1 MKRIELSACVILL
14 VVLCFSCGTEK
25 CISQKK
31 GGTTVLL
38 SLTEDK
44 IGSYVIEQRSTSIWV
59 PLDTLVFEEGTPL
72 MFNIEVS
79 KKEIISVKKIGQQGE
94 LVFIADNN
102 ENIKIAAS
110 GGNLQGTFRLSGTE
124 ENNSLDEL
132 VVYERSFQQYV
143 DSLNKV
149 YTALKKQ
156 NQHYAI
162 ESTINELY
170 KKRAIEHEDFVKS
183 FIDKKPTLF
192 VNVLAVRSL
201 DVKRYPKY
209 YKKVMASLL
218 EYYPTSEHVIHFS
231 ETVGKAIASEV
242 GGVAPE
248 ISLMSNEN
256 KLVKLSDFKGKYV
269 LLDFW
274 ATWCRPCIAE
284 IPNLKNVHAGYAGAD
299 FEIISVCIDRATFK
313 ENWKKII
320 DQYQMSWPQLFDET
334 GTVANDFGITH
345 FPTIILLNKK
355 GEIIAKNI
363 RGEEIGVKV
372 KEAIQKDK

>member
-1 MKRIELSACVILL
+1 MKRFELSACVILL
-14 VVLCFSCGTEK
+14 VAVCFSCGTEK

-31 GGTTVLL
+31 GGTSVLL
-38 SLTEDK
+38 SLTDDK
-44 IGSYVIEQRSTSIWV
+44 SGSYVIEQRSTSTWV
-59 PLDTLVFEEGTPL
+59 PLDTLVFEEGQPL
-72 MFNIEVS
+72 AFDIEVD
-79 KKEIISVKKIGQQGE
+79 KKEIISIKKLGQQGE
-94 LVFIADNN
+94 LIFIADKN
-102 ENIKIAAS
+102 EKIKIEAAGS
-110 GGNLQGTFRLSGTE
+110 NLQRTFRLSGTE
-124 ENNSLDEL
+124 ENKSLDEL
-132 VVYERSFQQYV
+132 VVYERGFQQYV
-143 DSLNKV
+143 DSLNKI
-149 YTALKKQ
+149 YTALKKK
-156 NQHYAI
+156 NEHYAI
-162 ESTINELY
+162 ESKINELY
-170 KKRAIEHEDFVKS
+170 KKRAIEHEEFVKS
-183 FIDKKPTLF
+183 FIDNKPLLF

-201 DVKRYPKY
+201 DVKKYPKY
-209 YKKVMASLL
+209 YKKVMDSLL
-218 EYYPTSEHVIHFS
+218 KEYPLSEHVVHFV
-231 ETVGKAIASEV
+231 ETVGKVIASEV

-248 ISLMSNEN
+248 ITLMSNEN

-284 IPNLKNVHAGYAGAD
+284 IPNLKNIHAGYAGDD

-345 FPTIILLNKK
+345 FPTILLLNKE

-372 KEAIQKDK
+372 AEAIKSGK